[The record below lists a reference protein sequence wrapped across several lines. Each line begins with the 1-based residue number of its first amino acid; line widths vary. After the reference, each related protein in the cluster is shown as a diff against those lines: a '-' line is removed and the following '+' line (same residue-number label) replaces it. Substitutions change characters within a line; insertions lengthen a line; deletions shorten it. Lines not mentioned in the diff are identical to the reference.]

1 MAVHI
6 PDEIEC
12 WQKITACDA
21 VAFRHLF
28 TFCWEP
34 LFQYA
39 YRILRNKQDAEEQ
52 VQELF
57 LHLWQKSNQLPQ
69 VASVTAY
76 LHTAL
81 KNRLLNHLSLK
92 TLVTVP
98 VEQSIAAQQACAV
111 PATGSSDGML
121 RSLSMRLPEKMRYV
135 YIRHQLEG
143 CSIREIASDTG
154 NSEQTIRNQ
163 LTHAIKKMSLLYKEQ
178 VIAVTLLIL
187 LNLC

>member
-12 WQKITACDA
+12 WQKITEGDET
-21 VAFRHLF
+21 AFRHLF
-28 TFCWEP
+28 THCWEP

-39 YRILRNKQDAEEQ
+39 YKILRSRQDAEEL

-57 LHLWQKSNQLPQ
+57 LYLWQKRNQLPQ
-69 VASVTAY
+69 VTSVAAY
-76 LHTAL
+76 LGTAL
-81 KNRLLNHLSLK
+81 KNRLLNHLSRK
-92 TLVTVP
+92 IPATIP
-98 VEQSIAAQQACAV
+98 VEQSAAAHQVHTTA
-111 PATGSSDGML
+111 ATGSEGVL

-143 CSIREIASDTG
+143 SSIREIASDTG

-163 LTHAIKKMSLLYKEQ
+163 LSHAIKKMSLLYKEQ
-178 VIAVTLLIL
+178 VMAATLLVVL
-187 LNLC
+187 SLC